1 MRQILPAIVIVIVLC
16 FAAQTFVGEMRL
28 NAANEERACRLR
40 AANAAAVE
48 AVRAA
53 RAAAPASRPATRPVT
68 SEESMEFEERPAP

>member
-1 MRQILPAIVIVIVLC
+1 MRQILPAIVIVTVLC
-16 FAAQTFVGEMRL
+16 FAAQTFVSEMRL

-48 AVRAA
+48 TA

-68 SEESMEFEERPAP
+68 SEKSMGFEERPAP